1 MSDTYSTIDCCSNPE
16 LTNRDEKT
24 IQYFDI
30 LSDDHISLFTKI
42 FTCQVMGKECE
53 CDTDLM
59 ADLLYLFTLMNI
71 IQDEKEND
79 ALNSTDG
86 FDLGADYYR
95 DKYNIECI
103 REHFM
108 CRGIDIVDVLKIYDL
123 ERENI
128 YRDGIDYM
136 IIESSV
142 DPINRVRG
150 PSD

>member
-1 MSDTYSTIDCCSNPE
+1 MKDEYSTVDCCDHPE

-30 LSDDHISLFTKI
+30 LSDDHSTLFTKI

-53 CDTDLM
+53 CDTNLM
-59 ADLLYLFTLMNI
+59 TDLLYLFTLLNI

-79 ALNSTDG
+79 ALNSSDG
-86 FDLGADYYR
+86 FDLGATFYR
-95 DKYNIECI
+95 DKYHIECI

-108 CRGIDIVDVLKIYDL
+108 CRGIDIVEVLKIYDL
-123 ERENI
+123 DRPNI
-128 YRDGIDYM
+128 YRDGINYM
-136 IIESSV
+136 IIESAV